1 MWPIMTTPMSTTAP
15 STATSSAS
23 AASSAQRPPTSMQSR
38 PSMASDTASTS
49 SDEADLALS
58 WSGRWTLG
66 YRIFALNLLT
76 LLLVALSTLYL
87 DVFRNRLNKERTQQ
101 TRIETAMAAAAL
113 AHVPQPEW
121 PALLATVSK
130 TTGDRFRLYGADG
143 GLMIDSWK
151 VTGPTYALKDPNTE
165 TWTKDVA
172 RALDR
177 GFNAVVGAPTLE
189 DYAEPAVD
197 RLQAWP
203 EAISAVQRKRYVTN
217 VRNAP
222 DLTPIISAA
231 VPMDGRVLLATT
243 NDRTFTRTVRRQ
255 RALISAAMLFV
266 ITISILLSV
275 FLARTIV
282 RPLRRLALA
291 AHRVRLGRSREV
303 NVPRLPSRSDEIGL
317 LARAVSD
324 MSQSLRQRID
334 NIEAFA
340 ADVTHE
346 LKNPLA
352 SLRSAVDGLDRVEDP
367 ELREKLKTIVRE
379 DVARLDRLISDIGE
393 AARTDAELA
402 RATFE
407 PVDLGDLIQQL
418 VHSWESRRETGDAR
432 LAFARPRKDTAV
444 VMGKPDRLAR
454 AVNAIL
460 DNAVSFS
467 PAGGLVEI
475 AAARVGDEVLIRIDD
490 EGPGVP
496 HEAREAI
503 FNRFHSVRPEGEH
516 FGRHSG
522 LGLAIAQAIVN
533 GHDGEIDVQ
542 DRDDAP
548 SGARFT
554 IRLPAADRE

>member
-1 MWPIMTTPMSTTAP
+1 
-15 STATSSAS
+15 
-23 AASSAQRPPTSMQSR
+23 
-38 PSMASDTASTS
+38 MASDIDSTNN
-49 SDEADLALS
+49 DDPDLRLK
-58 WSGRWTLG
+58 WSGRWTLAH
-66 YRIFALNLLT
+66 RILALNLIT
-76 LLLVALSTLYL
+76 VLLVALSTLYL
-87 DVFRNRLNKERTQQ
+87 DVFRNRLSKERVRQ
-101 TRIETAMAAAAL
+101 TRIEATATAL
-113 AHVPQPEW
+113 AIKAAGPEDRE
-121 PALLATVSK
+121 PILATVSK
-130 TTGDRFRLYGADG
+130 STGSRMRLFGPDG
-143 GLMIDSWK
+143 QLIADSWHL
-151 VTGPTYALKDPNTE
+151 TGPTYELKDPRTQD
-165 TWTKDVA
+165 WTKPIA

-177 GFNAVVGAPTLE
+177 GFNTWVRAKPLDDFV
-189 DYAEPAVD
+189 EPPVD
-197 RLQAWP
+197 HLQSWP
-203 EAISAVQRKRYVTN
+203 EALRAKASGKAVTA

-222 DLTPIISAA
+222 DLTPVISAA
-231 VPMDGRVLLATT
+231 VPVDDEVLLATT
-243 NDRTFTRTVRRQ
+243 NDRAFTRTVRSQ
-255 RALISAAMLFV
+255 RGLIAGAMAVLV
-266 ITISILLSV
+266 AISIFLSL

-324 MSQSLRQRID
+324 MSQSLRHRID

-352 SLRSAVDGLDRVEDP
+352 SLRSAVDGLDRVTDP
-367 ELREKLKTIVRE
+367 QLRERLKTIVRE
-379 DVARLDRLISDIGE
+379 DVARLDRLIGDISE

-407 PVDLGDLIQQL
+407 RVDLGPLIQQL
-418 VHSWESRRETGDAR
+418 VQSWETRRETGDAR

-454 AVNAIL
+454 AINAII

-467 PAGGLVEI
+467 PPGGLVEI
-475 AAARVGDEVLIRIDD
+475 AVARVGDEVRIRIDD

-496 HEAREAI
+496 PEAREAI
-503 FNRFHSVRPEGEH
+503 FNRFHSVRPEGEN

-554 IRLPAADRE
+554 IRLPSADRE

>member
-1 MWPIMTTPMSTTAP
+1 
-15 STATSSAS
+15 
-23 AASSAQRPPTSMQSR
+23 
-38 PSMASDTASTS
+38 MASDTASTS
-49 SDEADLALS
+49 TDDEADLALS

-66 YRIFALNLLT
+66 YRILALNILT
-76 LLLVALSTLYL
+76 VFLVALSTIYL
-87 DVFRNRLNKERTQQ
+87 DVFRNRLSKERTQQ
-101 TRIETAMAAAAL
+101 TRIETATAASAL
-113 AHVPQPEW
+113 MHVPQQDW
-121 PALLATVSK
+121 PALLATMSR
-130 TTGDRFRLYGADG
+130 TTGDRFRLYGPDG
-143 GLMIDSWK
+143 ALLIDSWK
-151 VTGPTYALKDPNTE
+151 LTSPTFELTDPSTQK
-165 TWTKDVA
+165 WTKDVA

-177 GFNAVVGAPTLE
+177 GFNAIVGAPTLE
-189 DYAEPAVD
+189 EYAEPPVD

-203 EAISAVQRKRYVTN
+203 EALRAVARQRPTTE

-222 DLTPIISAA
+222 DLTPVITAA
-231 VPMDGRVLLATT
+231 VPMDRRVLFATT
-243 NDRTFTRTVRRQ
+243 NDRSFTRAVRGQ
-255 RALISAAMLFV
+255 RALIGVAMAVV
-266 ITISILLSV
+266 IVISVLLSI

-303 NVPRLPSRSDEIGL
+303 RVPRLPSRSDEIGL

-334 NIEAFA
+334 NMEAFA

-352 SLRSAVDGLDRVEDP
+352 SLRSAIDGLDRVEDP
-367 ELREKLKTIVRE
+367 ELRTKLMGIARD
-379 DVARLDRLISDIGE
+379 DVVRLDRLINDISE

-402 RATFE
+402 RARFDR
-407 PVDLGDLIQQL
+407 VDLGPLIEQL
-418 VHSWESRRETGDAR
+418 VASWETRREKGDAR
-432 LAFARPRKDTAV
+432 IAFARPRKNSAV

-454 AVNAIL
+454 AINNIL

-467 PAGGLVEI
+467 PPGGLVEI
-475 AAARVGDEVLIRIDD
+475 AAARVGDEVRIRIDD

-496 HEAREAI
+496 PEAREAI
-503 FNRFHSVRPEGEH
+503 FNRFHSVRPEGEG

-522 LGLAIAQAIVN
+522 LGLAIARAIVE

-554 IRLPAADRE
+554 ISLPAADRA

>member
-1 MWPIMTTPMSTTAP
+1 
-15 STATSSAS
+15 
-23 AASSAQRPPTSMQSR
+23 
-38 PSMASDTASTS
+38 MASDTDSTS
-49 SDEADLALS
+49 NEDPDLRLK
-58 WSGRWTLG
+58 WSGRWTLAH
-66 YRIFALNLLT
+66 RILALNLLT
-76 LLLVALSTLYL
+76 VLLVALSTLYL
-87 DVFRNRLNKERTQQ
+87 DVFRNRLSKERSRQV
-101 TRIETAMAAAAL
+101 RIEARTTAEAL
-113 AHVPQPEW
+113 AHVPAQGW
-121 PALLATVSK
+121 PALLASISRA
-130 TTGDRFRLYGADG
+130 GENRLRLYEPDG
-143 GLMIDSWK
+143 KLLIDSWQL
-151 VTGPTYALKDPNTE
+151 TGPTYELKDPNTQG
-165 TWTKDVA
+165 WQKDAA
-172 RALDR
+172 RVLDR
-177 GFNAVVGAPTLE
+177 GFNAIVGARQLD
-189 DYAEPAVD
+189 DYVEPRPD

-203 EAISAVQRKRYVTN
+203 EAVKAKTSGNAVSN

-222 DLTPIISAA
+222 DLTPVISAA
-231 VPMDGRVLLATT
+231 VPVMGGVLLATE
-243 NDRTFTRTVRRQ
+243 NDRAFTRTVRSQ
-255 RALISAAMLFV
+255 RGLILAAMAVVLAV
-266 ITISILLSV
+266 SVLLSL

-282 RPLRRLALA
+282 RPMRRLAVA

-324 MSQSLRQRID
+324 MSQSLRHRID

-352 SLRSAVDGLDRVEDP
+352 SLRSAVDGLDRVDDP
-367 ELREKLKTIVRE
+367 EIREKLKKIVRE
-379 DVARLDRLISDIGE
+379 DVARLDRLISDISE

-407 PVDLGDLIQQL
+407 RVDLGPLIQQL
-418 VHSWESRRETGDAR
+418 VSSWETRRETGDAS
-432 LAFARPRKDTAV
+432 LAFARPRKESAV

-454 AVNAIL
+454 AINAII

-467 PAGGLVEI
+467 PPGGLVEI
-475 AAARVGDEVLIRIDD
+475 AVARVGDEVRIRIDD

-496 HEAREAI
+496 PEAREAI
-503 FNRFHSVRPEGEH
+503 FNRFHSVRPEGEN

>member
-1 MWPIMTTPMSTTAP
+1 
-15 STATSSAS
+15 
-23 AASSAQRPPTSMQSR
+23 
-38 PSMASDTASTS
+38 MASDTAST

-58 WSGRWTLG
+58 WSGRWTLAH
-66 YRIFALNLLT
+66 RILALNILT
-76 LLLVALSTLYL
+76 VVLVALSTLYL
-87 DVFRNRLNKERTQQ
+87 DVFRNRLSKERTRQ
-101 TRIETAMAAAAL
+101 TRIEATTTAAAL
-113 AHVPQPEW
+113 EHVPQSDW
-121 PALLATVSK
+121 RALLSAVAGSTD
-130 TTGDRFRLYGADG
+130 TRFRLYGPDG
-143 GLMIDSWK
+143 RLLIDSWQM
-151 VTGPTYALKDPNTE
+151 TGPTYQLRDPSTQK
-165 TWTKDVA
+165 WTKDVA

-177 GFNAVVGAPTLE
+177 GFNAVVGAKPL
-189 DYAEPAVD
+189 DDFAEPRPD

-203 EAISAVQRKRYVTN
+203 EALRAKASGNAVTR

-222 DLTPIISAA
+222 DLTPVISAA
-231 VPMDGRVLLATT
+231 VPVANGVLLATD
-243 NDRTFTRTVRRQ
+243 NDRAFTRTVRNQ
-255 RALISAAMLFV
+255 RGVIVAAMV
-266 ITISILLSV
+266 AVILLSV
-275 FLARTIV
+275 LLSSFLARTIV

-303 NVPRLPSRSDEIGL
+303 RVPRLPSRSDEIGL

-352 SLRSAVDGLDRVEDP
+352 SLRSAVDGLDTVEDP
-367 ELREKLKTIVRE
+367 ELRHKLMGIARE
-379 DVARLDRLISDIGE
+379 DVRRLDRLINDISE

-402 RATFE
+402 RARFE
-407 PVDLGDLIQQL
+407 RIDLGPLIEQL
-418 VHSWESRRETGDAR
+418 VHSWESRRETGNAR
-432 LAFARPRKDTAV
+432 IAFARPRKDSAV

-454 AVNAIL
+454 AINNII

-475 AAARVGDEVLIRIDD
+475 AAARIGDEVRIRIDD

-496 HEAREAI
+496 PEAREAI
-503 FNRFHSVRPEGEH
+503 FNRFHSVRPEGNG

-522 LGLAIAQAIVN
+522 LGLAIARAIVE

>member
-1 MWPIMTTPMSTTAP
+1 M
-15 STATSSAS
+15 AS
-23 AASSAQRPPTSMQSR
+23 AT
-38 PSMASDTASTS
+38 DSTN

-58 WSGRWTLG
+58 WSRRWTLAH
-66 YRIFALNLLT
+66 RILALNLLT
-76 LLLVALSTLYL
+76 LVLVALCTLYL
-87 DVFRNRLNKERTQQ
+87 DVFRNRLSKERTQQ
-101 TRIETAMAAAAL
+101 TRIETATTAAAL
-113 AHVPQPEW
+113 AHVPHQDW
-121 PALLATVSK
+121 PALLASVSK
-130 TTGDRFRLYGADG
+130 TNGERLRLFGPDG
-143 GLMIDSWK
+143 KLMIDSWSL
-151 VTGPTYALKDPNTE
+151 TGPTYELRDPDTQA
-165 TWTKDVA
+165 WTKDVA

-177 GFNAVVGAPTLE
+177 GFNFIVGARSLDDFEEPKDDTL
-189 DYAEPAVD
+189 
-197 RLQAWP
+197 RAWP
-203 EAISAVQRKRYVTN
+203 EAVRALERNRSATE

-222 DLTPIISAA
+222 DLTPVISAA
-231 VPMDGRVLLATT
+231 VPVNGGVLLATN
-243 NDRTFTRTVRRQ
+243 NDRSFTHAVRRQ
-255 RALISAAMLFV
+255 RAGILTAMAGV
-266 ITISILLSV
+266 ILLSV
-275 FLARTIV
+275 FLSMFLARTIV
-282 RPLRRLALA
+282 RPMRRLAIA

-334 NIEAFA
+334 NMEAFA

-352 SLRSAVDGLDRVEDP
+352 SLRSAVDGLERVEDP
-367 ELREKLKTIVRE
+367 ELRKRLMGIARE
-379 DVARLDRLISDIGE
+379 DVGRLDRLINDISE

-402 RATFE
+402 RATFDR
-407 PVDLGDLIQQL
+407 VDLGPLIEQL
-418 VHSWESRRETGDAR
+418 VHSWEARRETGDAR

-454 AVNAIL
+454 AINNII

-467 PAGGLVEI
+467 PPGGLVEI
-475 AAARVGDEVLIRIDD
+475 AAARVGDEVRIRIED

-496 HEAREAI
+496 REAREAI
-503 FNRFHSVRPEGEH
+503 FNRFHSVRPEGEE

-522 LGLAIAQAIVN
+522 LGLAIARAIVE

-554 IRLPAADRE
+554 ISLPAADRE

>member
-1 MWPIMTTPMSTTAP
+1 
-15 STATSSAS
+15 
-23 AASSAQRPPTSMQSR
+23 MQAKR
-38 PSMASDTASTS
+38 
-49 SDEADLALS
+49 E
-58 WSGRWTLG
+58 
-66 YRIFALNLLT
+66 
-76 LLLVALSTLYL
+76 
-87 DVFRNRLNKERTQQ
+87 NKA
-101 TRIETAMAAAAL
+101 ET
-113 AHVPQPEW
+113 E
-121 PALLATVSK
+121 
-130 TTGDRFRLYGADG
+130 
-143 GLMIDSWK
+143 
-151 VTGPTYALKDPNTE
+151 
-165 TWTKDVA
+165 
-172 RALDR
+172 
-177 GFNAVVGAPTLE
+177 
-189 DYAEPAVD
+189 
-197 RLQAWP
+197 
-203 EAISAVQRKRYVTN
+203 
-217 VRNAP
+217 VRSAP
-222 DLTPIISAA
+222 DLTPVISAA
-231 VPMDGRVLLATT
+231 VPVRDNVLLVMD
-243 NDRTFTRTVRRQ
+243 NDRAFTRTIRTQ
-255 RALISAAMLFV
+255 RANLAAIMGAVIVISL
-266 ITISILLSV
+266 LLSI

-303 NVPRLPSRSDEIGL
+303 RVPRLPSRTDEIGL

-352 SLRSAVDGLDRVEDP
+352 SLRSAMDGLDRVDDP
-367 ELREKLKTIVRE
+367 ELKHKLIQIARE
-379 DVARLDRLISDIGE
+379 DVMRLDRLINDIGE

-407 PVDLGDLIQQL
+407 PVDLGPLIEQL
-418 VHSWESRRETGDAR
+418 ISSWEDRRDKGDAQI
-432 LAFARPRKDTAV
+432 AFARPRRDSAV

-454 AVNAIL
+454 AINAII

-467 PAGGLVEI
+467 PPGGLVEI
-475 AAARVGDEVLIRIDD
+475 AASHVGDQIRIRIDD

-503 FNRFHSVRPEGEH
+503 FNRFHSVRPEGEN

-522 LGLAIAQAIVN
+522 LGLAIAEAIVK

-554 IRLPAADRE
+554 ICLPAADRP

>member
-1 MWPIMTTPMSTTAP
+1 
-15 STATSSAS
+15 
-23 AASSAQRPPTSMQSR
+23 
-38 PSMASDTASTS
+38 MASDIDSTNS
-49 SDEADLALS
+49 EDGDLRLK
-58 WSGRWTLG
+58 WSGRWTLAH
-66 YRIFALNLLT
+66 RILALNILT
-76 LLLVALSTLYL
+76 VLLVALSTLYL
-87 DVFRNRLNKERTQQ
+87 DVFRNRLSKERTQQ
-101 TRIETAMAAAAL
+101 TRLETQTSAVAL
-113 AHVPQPEW
+113 ARLPRSQWPE
-121 PALLATVSK
+121 LLASVSRS
-130 TTGDRFRLYGADG
+130 TGDRFRLYGPDG
-143 GLMIDSWK
+143 GLLIDSWST
-151 VTGPTYALKDPNTE
+151 TGPTYELRDPE
-165 TWTKDVA
+165 AQKWTKDAA

-177 GFNAVVGAPTLE
+177 GFNVLVGARTLD
-189 DYAEPAVD
+189 DYAEPKVD

-203 EAISAVQRKRYVTN
+203 EAVRARTLGRPTTN

-222 DLTPIISAA
+222 DMTPVISAA
-231 VPMDGRVLLATT
+231 VPVDGNVLLATD
-243 NDRTFTRTVRRQ
+243 NDLTFTRTVRRQ
-255 RALISAAMLFV
+255 RSLIVGAMALV
-266 ITISILLSV
+266 IALSV
-275 FLARTIV
+275 FLSMFLARTIV
-282 RPLRRLALA
+282 RPMRRLAIA

-303 NVPRLPSRSDEIGL
+303 NVPRLPSRTDEIGL

-352 SLRSAVDGLDRVEDP
+352 SLRSAVEGLDRVEDP
-367 ELREKLKTIVRE
+367 DLRHKLMTIARE
-379 DVARLDRLISDIGE
+379 DVVRLDRLINDIAE

-407 PVDLGDLIQQL
+407 RVDLGPLIEQL
-418 VHSWESRRETGDAR
+418 VSSWETRREKGDAR
-432 LAFARPRKDTAV
+432 IAFARPRKDTAA

-454 AVNAIL
+454 AINAII
-460 DNAVSFS
+460 DNAISFS

-475 AAARVGDEVLIRIDD
+475 AATRVGDEVRIRIDD

-503 FNRFHSVRPEGEH
+503 FNRFHSVRPEGEN

-522 LGLAIAQAIVN
+522 LGLAIAQAIVK
-533 GHDGEIDVQ
+533 GHDGEIDVH

>member
-1 MWPIMTTPMSTTAP
+1 M
-15 STATSSAS
+15 AS
-23 AASSAQRPPTSMQSR
+23 AT
-38 PSMASDTASTS
+38 DSTNN
-49 SDEADLALS
+49 DERDLRLS
-58 WSGRWTLG
+58 WSGRWTLAH
-66 YRIFALNLLT
+66 RILTLNLIT
-76 LLLVALSTLYL
+76 VLLVALSTLYL
-87 DVFRNRLNKERTQQ
+87 DVFRNHLSRERVRQ
-101 TRIETAMAAAAL
+101 TRIEATATAL
-113 AHVPQPEW
+113 AIEAAGPEDRE
-121 PALLATVSK
+121 AILAKVTKS
-130 TTGDRFRLYGADG
+130 TGSRMRLFAPDG
-143 GLMIDSWK
+143 QLVADSWHL
-151 VTGPTYALKDPNTE
+151 TGPTYELKDPNSQAWHKE
-165 TWTKDVA
+165 IA

-177 GFNAVVGAPTLE
+177 GFNFLVGAKPL
-189 DYAEPAVD
+189 DQFVEPPAD
-197 RLQAWP
+197 RLQSWP
-203 EAISAVQRKRYVTN
+203 EAVRAKLTDKTATA

-222 DLTPIISAA
+222 DLTPVISAA
-231 VPMDGRVLLATT
+231 VPLEGGVLLATD
-243 NDRTFTRTVRRQ
+243 NDRAFTRTVRRQ
-255 RALISAAMLFV
+255 RALIAAAMTVVILFSV
-266 ITISILLSV
+266 LLSL

-282 RPLRRLALA
+282 RPLRRLAIA

-324 MSQSLRQRID
+324 MSQSLRHRID

-367 ELREKLKTIVRE
+367 ELREKLKKIVRE
-379 DVARLDRLISDIGE
+379 DVRRLDRLISDISE

-402 RATFE
+402 RARFE
-407 PVDLGDLIQQL
+407 RVDLGALIEQI
-418 VHSWESRRETGDAR
+418 VHSWETRRETGDAR
-432 LAFARPRKDTAV
+432 LAFARPRKDTAA

-454 AVNAIL
+454 AINAII

-467 PAGGLVEI
+467 PPGGLVEI
-475 AAARVGDEVLIRIDD
+475 AVARVGDEVRIRIDD

-496 HEAREAI
+496 PEAREAI
-503 FNRFHSVRPEGEH
+503 FNRFHSVRPEGEN

-533 GHDGEIDVQ
+533 GHDGEIDVH

-548 SGARFT
+548 SGARFI

>member
-1 MWPIMTTPMSTTAP
+1 
-15 STATSSAS
+15 
-23 AASSAQRPPTSMQSR
+23 
-38 PSMASDTASTS
+38 MASDIVSTS
-49 SDEADLALS
+49 SEEADLRLK
-58 WSGRWTLG
+58 WSGRWSLAH
-66 YRIFALNLLT
+66 RILALNLIT
-76 LLLVALSTLYL
+76 VLLVALSTLYL
-87 DVFRNRLNKERTQQ
+87 DVFRNRLSKERSRQV
-101 TRIETAMAAAAL
+101 RIEATATAMAIDAAG
-113 AHVPQPEW
+113 PEDRE
-121 PALLATVSK
+121 AILATISK
-130 TTGDRFRLYGADG
+130 STGTRLRLFRPDG
-143 GLMIDSWK
+143 QLIADSWHL
-151 VTGPTYALKDPNTE
+151 TGPTYELKDPNTQS
-165 TWTKDVA
+165 WQKDVA

-177 GFNAVVGAPTLE
+177 GFNALVGA
-189 DYAEPAVD
+189 EPLDEFVEPPVD

-203 EAISAVQRKRYVTN
+203 EAVRAKATHKSVTA

-222 DLTPIISAA
+222 DLTPVITAA
-231 VPMDGRVLLATT
+231 VSSKTGVLLATK
-243 NDRTFTRTVRRQ
+243 NDRAFTRTVRTQ
-255 RALISAAMLFV
+255 RAIIASAMAVLV
-266 ITISILLSV
+266 AVSIFLSL

-324 MSQSLRQRID
+324 MSQSLRHRID

-367 ELREKLKTIVRE
+367 ELRERLKRIVRE
-379 DVARLDRLISDIGE
+379 DVARLDRLISDISE

-407 PVDLGDLIQQL
+407 RVDLGPLIEQI
-418 VHSWESRRETGDAR
+418 VKSWETRRETGDAR
-432 LAFARPRKDTAV
+432 IAFARPRKNSAV

-454 AVNAIL
+454 AINAIL

-475 AAARVGDEVLIRIDD
+475 AVARVGDEVRIRIDD

-496 HEAREAI
+496 PEAREAI
-503 FNRFHSVRPEGEH
+503 FNRFHSVRPEGEN